1 MRWGVISTAAIND
14 LVLPAFARSE
24 HAELAAVASRD
35 LDRARRY
42 ASEHDIPAA
51 YGTYDEMLADESINC
66 VYISLP
72 NGLHGQWVQAAL
84 EAGKHVLCEKPLT
97 PTADEA
103 ASLFELAD
111 QRGRLLMEAFMYRHH
126 PQTLQAG
133 ALVREGAIGTPRVVR
148 SWFHFTVEDP
158 TVDVRYRK
166 DLAGGALRDVG
177 CYCVSLSNYL
187 FDAAPAAVSA
197 VATLAES
204 GVDEQLAASMSYAG
218 GGIATFDC
226 GIQAPLHIGVA
237 VLGTDGVL
245 GIPTPWYP
253 HLPPMKLLVTRGD
266 VTEEIEASG
275 DDSYF
280 LEIENFIAAASGEAA
295 ARVTPEETLRNL
307 DTIDR
312 LVRAASLDQPPRA
325 MADPELTT

>member
-1 MRWGVISTAAIND
+1 MRWGVVSTAAIND

-24 HAELAAVASRD
+24 RAELAAVASRD
-35 LDRARRY
+35 LDRARPY
-42 ASEHDIPAA
+42 AAEHDIPAA
-51 YGTYDEMLADESINC
+51 YGSYGELLADETIDC

-72 NGLHGQWVQAAL
+72 NGLHGEWTRAAL
-84 EAGKHVLCEKPLT
+84 KAGKHVLCEKPLT
-97 PTADEA
+97 PTAQEA
-103 ASLFELAD
+103 SSLYELAE

-133 ALVREGAIGTPRVVR
+133 ALVRDGAIGTPRVVR
-148 SWFHFTVEDP
+148 SWFHFTVQDP
-158 TVDVRYRK
+158 AVDVRYRK

-187 FDAAPAAVSA
+187 FEGAPAEVSS

-204 GVDEQLAASMSYAG
+204 GVDEQFAASMLYAG
-218 GGIATFDC
+218 GGLATFDC
-226 GIQAPLHIGVA
+226 GIQAPLHIGTA

-245 GIPTPWYP
+245 EIPTPWYP
-253 HLPPMKLLVTRGD
+253 HLPPMKLLVKRGD
-266 VTEEIEASG
+266 VTQEIDAPG

-280 LEIENFIAAASGEAA
+280 LEIENFTAAASGEAA

-312 LVRAASLDQPPRA
+312 LVRAATLDRPPRA